1 MTIEELIQTATSD
14 LIFTDRYDAN
24 YIIKNEAFQNMLN
37 GYMSSAYA
45 TLNLLN
51 RFNNHALVANKC
63 AGIYEANRFKYT
75 LLARTVDLTTI
86 ENYFRTLDTTE
97 TLSGTGS
104 ATTTEAGTVG
114 VTGEFNK
121 GEQNNSSSVNFNK
134 GAATNSANSSF
145 NKGAS
150 ENSVNTEYTKGLEND
165 STSVTF
171 TKGEA
176 TNSANGELNVG
187 NNTLTD
193 TMGLVE
199 RIHDYGATNTTT
211 TNGGSKTS
219 TKGIQGDNSTVFRD
233 SDKTTDTDNTTV
245 NVKSDARQEK
255 ETEPETINKHV
266 TDART
271 DTSTNTTTEGARI
284 DTTATTN
291 TAGER
296 EDVTATTSTE
306 GARIDTTTS
315 SNTEGARN
323 DTTAT
328 TSTEGAR
335 TDSNT
340 SNTTTSKTTTNTH
353 NDGHTRNMVGFNVMY
368 AALINDA
375 RAAAVFNLVS
385 VVAHD
390 IVKVICNLVYNE
402 ED

>member
-1 MTIEELIQTATSD
+1 MTIEKLIETAESD

-24 YIIKNEAFQNMLN
+24 YIVKNEAFQTMLN

-114 VTGEFNK
+114 VTGSLTK
-121 GEQNNSSSVNFNK
+121 GEQNNTTNVNFSK
-134 GAATNSANSSF
+134 GEATNSVNTSF

-150 ENSVNTEYTKGLEND
+150 ENSVNTEYTKGSESD

-171 TKGEA
+171 NKGEA
-176 TNSANGELNVG
+176 TNSANGQLNTG
-187 NNTLTD
+187 ENHITD
-193 TMGLVE
+193 TLGLVE
-199 RIHDYGATNTTT
+199 RIHDYGATKTETT
-211 TNGGSKTS
+211 TNGTKTS
-219 TKGIQGDNSTVFRD
+219 TKGIQGDNSSVFRD
-233 SDKTTDTDNTTV
+233 ADKTTDGDNTTV
-245 NVKSDARQEK
+245 TVKADARQEK
-255 ETEPETINKHV
+255 ETEPQTINSHV
-266 TDART
+266 TAARI
-271 DTSTNTTTEGARI
+271 DTSLNTTTEGART
-284 DTTATTN
+284 DTTATTS
-291 TAGER
+291 TTGER

-315 SNTEGARN
+315 STTEGARS

-335 TDSNT
+335 VDSNT
-340 SNTTTSKTTTNTH
+340 SNTTSNKTTTNTH

-390 IVKVICNLVYNE
+390 IVKVICNLVYDE
-402 ED
+402 EE

>member
-1 MTIEELIQTATSD
+1 MTIEELIETAESD

-24 YIIKNEAFQNMLN
+24 YIVKNETFQTMLN

-51 RFNNHALVANKC
+51 RFNTHALVANKC
-63 AGIYEANRFKYT
+63 AGIYESNRFKYT

-104 ATTTEAGTVG
+104 ATTTERGDVDVNAS
-114 VTGEFNK
+114 FNK
-121 GEQNNSSSVNFNK
+121 GEQSNSSNVNFSK

-176 TNSANGELNVG
+176 TNSASGQLSVG
-187 NNTLTD
+187 KNTLTD

-271 DTSTNTTTEGARI
+271 DTSTNTTTEGART
-284 DTTATTN
+284 DTTSTTS
-291 TAGER
+291 TTGER
-296 EDVTATTSTE
+296 EDVTATTS
-306 GARIDTTTS
+306 
-315 SNTEGARN
+315 TEGARN

-335 TDSNT
+335 VDSNT
-340 SNTTTSKTTTNTH
+340 SSTTSTKTTTNTH
-353 NDGHTRNMVGFNVMY
+353 NDGHTRNLVGFNVMY
-368 AALINDA
+368 ATLINDA
-375 RAAAVFNLVS
+375 RAAALFNLVS

-390 IVKVICNLVYNE
+390 IVKVICCLVYDE

>member
-1 MTIEELIQTATSD
+1 MTIEELIETATSD

-24 YIIKNEAFQNMLN
+24 YIVKSEAFQTMLN

-45 TLNLLN
+45 SLNLLN
-51 RFNNHALVANKC
+51 RFNTHTLVANKC

-97 TLSGTGS
+97 TLSSTGS
-104 ATTTEAGTVG
+104 GTTTEAGTVG
-114 VTGEFNK
+114 VTAAFNK
-121 GEQNNSSSVNFNK
+121 GEQNNSSNVNFNK
-134 GAATNSANSSF
+134 GEATNSENSSF

-176 TNSANGELNVG
+176 TNSVNGQLNTG
-187 NNTLTD
+187 ENHLTD
-193 TMGLVE
+193 TLGLVE
-199 RIHDYGATNTTT
+199 RIHDFSATNTTT

-219 TKGIQGDNSTVFRD
+219 TKGIQGDNSAVFRD

-255 ETEPETINKHV
+255 ETEPQTINSHV
-266 TDART
+266 TSARI
-271 DTSTNTTTEGARI
+271 DTSLNTTTEGARI
-284 DTTATTN
+284 DTT
-291 TAGER
+291 
-296 EDVTATTSTE
+296 
-306 GARIDTTTS
+306 TS
-315 SNTEGARN
+315 STTEGARN

-335 TDSNT
+335 VDSNT
-340 SNTTTSKTTTNTH
+340 SNTTSNKTTTNTH

-390 IVKVICNLVYNE
+390 IVKVICSLVYDE
-402 ED
+402 EE